1 MNKIF
6 TIIKKEFRRT
16 FTDPRMLISL
26 ILPGI
31 LIYILYSLMGG
42 FMFNDESN
50 TDYQYNVIVVNHQ
63 EDLDLFFENDQFLFT
78 YLDEEDDSYKQ
89 KLEDKEIDLYVIYP
103 LNFYED
109 ALNFEPGDEK
119 TSPEVKVFYNSTKSE
134 SYDAYSN
141 YLFILSSFQE
151 QISEKFRINKSNEVF
166 DLASS
171 SSLTIEIL
179 STMLPF
185 LLVIFLFS
193 GVMQVSIESIAGEKE
208 RGTIATILT
217 TPIKRSEL
225 AIGKIVS
232 LSIIALVSAF
242 SSFIGLILSIPKLM
256 GSVDLELQ
264 IYGFSEYTLLFLVLA
279 STTLLYVSLISLVSA
294 YSKSVKEAQSF
305 AVIIMVLNMII
316 GITSMSGNVS
326 QSSNYYFIPLYN
338 SVLSITSI
346 LKLSL
351 NPINFIITILS
362 NLVIVL
368 LGVFILSKMFSSE
381 KIMFK
386 KWWFI

>member
-386 KWWFI
+386 K